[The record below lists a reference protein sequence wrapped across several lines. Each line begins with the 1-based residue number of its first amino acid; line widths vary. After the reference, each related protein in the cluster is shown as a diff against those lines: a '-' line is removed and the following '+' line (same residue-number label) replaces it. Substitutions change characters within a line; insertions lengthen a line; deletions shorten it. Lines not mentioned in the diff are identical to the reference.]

1 MGGPET
7 ESTVRGRNTP
17 YTPIYPLYH
26 GPHLYHVPN
35 YQNLFASEQILA
47 LRINP
52 NRIKQYI
59 YRIVV
64 KSIEIPK
71 NL

>member
-17 YTPIYPLYH
+17 YTPIYPPISWAPSLSC
-26 GPHLYHVPN
+26 PKFPK
-35 YQNLFASEQILA
+35 LFASEQILA